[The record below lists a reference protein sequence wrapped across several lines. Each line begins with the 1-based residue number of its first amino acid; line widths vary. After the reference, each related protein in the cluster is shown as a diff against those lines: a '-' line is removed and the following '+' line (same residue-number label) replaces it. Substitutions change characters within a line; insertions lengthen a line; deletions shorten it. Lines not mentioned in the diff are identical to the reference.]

1 MNQLKALFFFV
12 LSICSLH
19 TAAQRIKGSD
29 TVLPVSQE
37 TAEIFMNTHPEQRVT
52 VTGGG
57 TGVGISALMDHT
69 TDIAMA
75 SRPIK
80 FSEKMK
86 LKAAGQE
93 VKEVIIAYDALAII
107 VHPDNPVS
115 RLTRQQLEGIFRG
128 KIVNWKQVG
137 GPDMKIIVYSRET
150 SSGTYEFFKES
161 VLKNKNYMSGSL
173 SMPATGA
180 VIQSVSQTKG
190 AIGYVGLAYLSDR
203 VKPIAVSY
211 DEGKHYVL
219 PTMENGTKR
228 QYPVVR
234 PLYYYYNVSDKAKV
248 SPFIEYVLSPKYYKK
263 GRIYSREI
271 THIPKRIRIFAP

>member
-107 VHPDNPVS
+107 AH
-115 RLTRQQLEGIFRG
+115 
-128 KIVNWKQVG
+128 
-137 GPDMKIIVYSRET
+137 
-150 SSGTYEFFKES
+150 
-161 VLKNKNYMSGSL
+161 
-173 SMPATGA
+173 PAT
-180 VIQSVSQTKG
+180 
-190 AIGYVGLAYLSDR
+190 IGR
-203 VKPIAVSY
+203 
-211 DEGKHYVL
+211 HL
-219 PTMENGTKR
+219 PRKNCKLEASGRPRYENHC
-228 QYPVVR
+228 
-234 PLYYYYNVSDKAKV
+234 L
-248 SPFIEYVLSPKYYKK
+248 F
-263 GRIYSREI
+263 SRNLFGN
-271 THIPKRIRIFAP
+271 IRIL

>member
-57 TGVGISALMDHT
+57 PESAYPPSWTIPPILPWLHAPSSSVKNEVESCRT
-69 TDIAMA
+69 R
-75 SRPIK
+75 SKRSNYRLRCPCHHRPP
-80 FSEKMK
+80 
-86 LKAAGQE
+86 GQPCQPP
-93 VKEVIIAYDALAII
+93 
-107 VHPDNPVS
+107 HPATIGRHLP
-115 RLTRQQLEGIFRG
+115 R

-161 VLKNKNYMSGSL
+161 VLK
-173 SMPATGA
+173 TRT
-180 VIQSVSQTKG
+180 I
-190 AIGYVGLAYLSDR
+190 
-203 VKPIAVSY
+203 
-211 DEGKHYVL
+211 
-219 PTMENGTKR
+219 
-228 QYPVVR
+228 
-234 PLYYYYNVSDKAKV
+234 
-248 SPFIEYVLSPKYYKK
+248 
-263 GRIYSREI
+263 
-271 THIPKRIRIFAP
+271 

>member
-161 VLKNKNYMSGSL
+161 VLKKQELYERQPLHAGNRRRHPVRQPNQRSHRICRSCL
-173 SMPATGA
+173 S
-180 VIQSVSQTKG
+180 
-190 AIGYVGLAYLSDR
+190 
-203 VKPIAVSY
+203 
-211 DEGKHYVL
+211 
-219 PTMENGTKR
+219 
-228 QYPVVR
+228 VR
-234 PLYYYYNVSDKAKV
+234 PCKAD
-248 SPFIEYVLSPKYYKK
+248 
-263 GRIYSREI
+263 SRLV
-271 THIPKRIRIFAP
+271 